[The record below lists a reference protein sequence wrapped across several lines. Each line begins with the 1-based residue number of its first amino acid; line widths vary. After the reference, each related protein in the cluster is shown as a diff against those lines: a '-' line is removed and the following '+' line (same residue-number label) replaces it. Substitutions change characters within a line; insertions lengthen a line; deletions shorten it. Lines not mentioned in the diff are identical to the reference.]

1 MNEPSNQ
8 EIMAL
13 LQTVAADVADL
24 YRDMIRVE
32 TRLCKLAVALGQEHV
47 LGNGK

>member
-1 MNEPSNQ
+1 MNEPTNT

-13 LQTVAADVADL
+13 LQAVAADVADL

>member
-1 MNEPSNQ
+1 MNEPTNQ

-13 LQTVAADVADL
+13 LKTVAADVADL
-24 YRDMIRVE
+24 YRDMIRIE

-47 LGNGK
+47 LGNK

>member
-1 MNEPSNQ
+1 MKLMTEPTNQ

-24 YRDMIRVE
+24 YRDMVRIE
-32 TRLCKLAVALGQEHV
+32 TWYESRHGYA
-47 LGNGK
+47 NSP

>member
-1 MNEPSNQ
+1 MNQPTNQ

-24 YRDMIRVE
+24 YRDMIRIE

>member
-1 MNEPSNQ
+1 MNEPTNT

-24 YRDMIRVE
+24 YRDMIRIE

>member
-1 MNEPSNQ
+1 MAEPTNQ

-13 LQTVAADVADL
+13 LRNVAADVADL
-24 YRDMIRVE
+24 YRDMIRIE

-47 LGNGK
+47 LGNK

>member
-1 MNEPSNQ
+1 MAEPTNQ

-13 LQTVAADVADL
+13 LKNVAGDIADI
-24 YRDMIRVE
+24 YKDMIRIE

-47 LGNGK
+47 LGNK

>member
-8 EIMAL
+8 EIMVL